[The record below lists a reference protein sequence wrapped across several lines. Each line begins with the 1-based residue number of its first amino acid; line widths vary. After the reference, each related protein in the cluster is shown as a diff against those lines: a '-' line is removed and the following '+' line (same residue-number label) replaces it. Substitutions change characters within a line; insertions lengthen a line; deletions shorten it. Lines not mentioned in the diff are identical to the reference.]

1 MNIHAW
7 DLCYKISWINSGR
20 PHEGAFLAKLKSVR
34 NVVERQGYDT
44 GAATLQGRD
53 QCIFDDSTIEKPG
66 KQKAVIPCKSAST
79 ASITEARAFAN
90 WHQENHT
97 VQIKLGPTPA
107 NDGQNGNHP
116 WQWNMPGGFFKQ
128 RMPTSRNDACTMGI

>member
-66 KQKAVIPCKSAST
+66 
-79 ASITEARAFAN
+79 
-90 WHQENHT
+90 
-97 VQIKLGPTPA
+97 IKLWGKSC
-107 NDGQNGNHP
+107 HP
-116 WQWNMPGGFFKQ
+116 M
-128 RMPTSRNDACTMGI
+128 